1 MAKDKKSFLL
11 YADVKSTVDHLT
23 NEQAGELFKHL
34 LAYVNDAYPVTN
46 NPIVKIAFE
55 PIKQSLKRDL
65 IRYEQIREK
74 RSKAGQISA
83 KKRSKNKQVSTSVE
97 SAQQTSTNPTVS
109 VSVSDSVSVS
119 TVVDDKKTIA
129 KIKVIDPESFYP
141 TSKLVEEYLKNEK
154 LCEIITKNP
163 KNKLK
168 NKTELK
174 NRLLEFEGILNEK
187 GRLVET
193 WNEFAKYFLNWNLKN
208 KQMTKHIVPKEEFIS
223 NPYRQTS

>member
-1 MAKDKKSFLL
+1 MAKDKKSFTAYTDWIDTFDELS
-11 YADVKSTVDHLT
+11 D
-23 NEQAGELFKHL
+23 EEAGKLIKHL
-34 LAYVNDAYPVTN
+34 LKYVNDLNPEAPDRVTKLLFT
-46 NPIVKIAFE
+46 PMKAT
-55 PIKQSLKRDL
+55 LKRDL
-65 IRYEQIREK
+65 KKWENK
-74 RSKAGQISA
+74 RQQNSANA
-83 KKRSKNKQVSTSVE
+83 KKRWDKKD
-97 SAQQTSTNPTVS
+97 TNECDRMQMDAKHAVS

-119 TVVDDKKTIA
+119 TVVDDKKAIA

-174 NRLLEFEGILNEK
+174 NRLLEFEGVLNEK

-208 KQMTKHIVPKEEFIS
+208 MQMTKHIVPKEKFIS
-223 NPYRQTS
+223 NPYRENQ